1 MTSILSRLRGDPLAF
16 ASLIFIVMVVVLA
29 AVGPP
34 IYEQLTP
41 PDLRD
46 YHTYYFQDY
55 AHINGGRSALHWLG
69 TGALAL
75 VSWPL
80 MARYV
85 RSQSLSLRE
94 RDFVLAARSI
104 GVDDV
109 GIMARH
115 ILPNVAGLIVTAATL
130 DVASVILSE
139 AVLSLLGLGIQ
150 TPG

>member
-1 MTSILSRLRGDPLAF
+1 AMLCAVPGTLLAMRVWAVCGPAAQDLAGDMGRLLLV
-16 ASLIFIVMVVVLA
+16 S
-29 AVGPP
+29 
-34 IYEQLTP
+34 
-41 PDLRD
+41 
-46 YHTYYFQDY
+46 
-55 AHINGGRSALHWLG
+55 
-69 TGALAL
+69 GALAL

-85 RSQSLSLRE
+85 RGQTLSLRE

-104 GVDDV
+104 GSDEV

-115 ILPNVAGLIVTAATL
+115 ILPNVAGLIITVVTL

-150 TPG
+150 TPGSSLGRMIAQ